1 MIFTLDGRRKTL
13 FYYDK
18 HALSCEWIKSLILRI

>member
-1 MIFTLDGRRKTL
+1 MIFTLDSRRKTL

-18 HALSCEWIKSLILRI
+18 HALFCEGIKILLLRI